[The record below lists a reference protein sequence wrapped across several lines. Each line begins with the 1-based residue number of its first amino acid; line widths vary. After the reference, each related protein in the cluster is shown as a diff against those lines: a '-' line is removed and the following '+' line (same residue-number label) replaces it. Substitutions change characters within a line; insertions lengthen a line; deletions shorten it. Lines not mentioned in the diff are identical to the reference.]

1 MSFISPQTPRLTF
14 DLSTGVL
21 RVSLADMDRET
32 RENYSVVIQAKD
44 MGGQMGGLAGTTT
57 VNITL
62 TDINDNP
69 PMFDQSKRASARPR
83 RLIAPNVARFLKHF
97 PRPPSPN
104 SGHLPLISAGVKRRE
119 RKRPPCRTS
128 ICLFDRCGCS
138 LRIPRFKTDSRLAR
152 VDGAPELFTV
162 TPTPV
167 RPPPRRSGAPLPW
180 HVFHIISC
188 TPPPPAAATSG
199 PMLPLSLSTFLHAIT
214 GYRRS
219 GVA

>member
-62 TDINDNP
+62 SDINDNP
-69 PMFDQSKRASARPR
+69 PMFDQSKRASARR
-83 RLIAPNVARFLKHF
+83 RSPSYRSHWSAF
-97 PRPPSPN
+97 PLLPSLN

-119 RKRPPCRTS
+119 GKCPSCRTS
-128 ICLFDRCGCS
+128 ICLFDRCG
-138 LRIPRFKTDSRLAR
+138 
-152 VDGAPELFTV
+152 
-162 TPTPV
+162 
-167 RPPPRRSGAPLPW
+167 
-180 HVFHIISC
+180 
-188 TPPPPAAATSG
+188 
-199 PMLPLSLSTFLHAIT
+199 
-214 GYRRS
+214 
-219 GVA
+219 